1 MVSLNLRLIF
11 NAIITKINFFKLSER
26 LKTKINEFYIEI
38 KNN

>member
-1 MVSLNLRLIF
+1 MQLLQKLI
-11 NAIITKINFFKLSER
+11 FFKLSEW